1 MTDMKVY
8 QVPGGYIVHGDST
21 DPYVMDEV
29 RDLVPCISLVI
40 ADPPYGNIVMQ
51 DWDRV
56 DQTATEFSE
65 WMLDWCGEWA
75 ARMEP
80 GGAMYVWGGYGKPG
94 FRPYFRFLH
103 EVEQRTPLQM
113 ANYITWAKKRAYGI
127 QWGYLETREDVVYL
141 VNGDRK
147 KPRAFNIPLLDQ
159 KRGYAGY
166 NAKYPAKSEYLRRTS
181 VWTDIT
187 EIFRG
192 KEHPTQKQQRLH
204 EVMIET
210 SSLFGDWVID
220 PFAGYGT
227 TGFAARTLGRSFV
240 LIENDTEY
248 VRQMLYRML

>member
-1 MTDMKVY
+1 M
-8 QVPGGYIVHGDST
+8 VPGHHPGRRVRHG
-21 DPYVMDEV
+21 
-29 RDLVPCISLVI
+29 
-40 ADPPYGNIVMQ
+40 
-51 DWDRV
+51 
-56 DQTATEFSE
+56 
-65 WMLDWCGEWA
+65 
-75 ARMEP
+75 
-80 GGAMYVWGGYGKPG
+80 
-94 FRPYFRFLH
+94 
-103 EVEQRTPLQM
+103 
-113 ANYITWAKKRAYGI
+113 
-127 QWGYLETREDVVYL
+127 
-141 VNGDRK
+141 GDRK